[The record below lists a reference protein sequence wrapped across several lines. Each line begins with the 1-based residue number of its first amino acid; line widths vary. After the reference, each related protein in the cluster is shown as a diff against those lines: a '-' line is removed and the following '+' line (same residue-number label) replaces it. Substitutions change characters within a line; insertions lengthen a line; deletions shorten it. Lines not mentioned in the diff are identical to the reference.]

1 MITFYGRHNGC
12 LLCQLWNS
20 HRSTDIYFFSYEK
33 SDTSLSM
40 GRSLP
45 VSWKLCPGSFSSP
58 LPRENRFC
66 IIFPFSLPKTALFKT
81 ETKYKL
87 YRRRHGNVFSELDL
101 KSDNLSC
108 HGLDKF
114 TIISTTISRSYI
126 STNSLASQYW
136 GSLASLQCS
145 QNHERSVVK
154 PR

>member
-1 MITFYGRHNGC
+1 MEDITVAFSVNYGVATEV
-12 LLCQLWNS
+12 QTS
-20 HRSTDIYFFSYEK
+20 IFSYK
-33 SDTSLSM
+33 KVTLHSVWGGASLYHENFVRDPS
-40 GRSLP
+40 P
-45 VSWKLCPGSFSSP
+45 PSP

-66 IIFPFSLPKTALFKT
+66 IVFPFSLPKTALFKT

-114 TIISTTISRSYI
+114 TIISTKISRSYI